1 MRDLFKNLPFFK
13 WYFKNT
19 RNKIIFLSS
28 IFILVLV
35 CYFLHRPLG
44 LIIFWIDNH
53 RGYTHS
59 QLDELNKHITNK
71 DIYIQLSDKYNLPI
85 KVELHKKELLGY
97 IDSFSTDLS
106 AISLLGLKEW
116 YYQSFLAK
124 AYIYMR
130 EQGYYT
136 TYKSHKDIP
145 ITKNDIEST
154 LAFLDDFDKVVFFFD
169 EISLENKEYKRYAI
183 QANIMSFFPI
193 QLQMYILINLDN
205 TLCAVIDTPTKNILL
220 KRLSYLDKSL
230 SQDFDKFEVAIHK
243 QKENVLNDITKIKEK
258 LNECK

>member
-1 MRDLFKNLPFFK
+1 M
-13 WYFKNT
+13 
-19 RNKIIFLSS
+19 
-28 IFILVLV
+28 
-35 CYFLHRPLG
+35 
-44 LIIFWIDNH
+44 
-53 RGYTHS
+53 
-59 QLDELNKHITNK
+59 
-71 DIYIQLSDKYNLPI
+71 SDKYNLPI